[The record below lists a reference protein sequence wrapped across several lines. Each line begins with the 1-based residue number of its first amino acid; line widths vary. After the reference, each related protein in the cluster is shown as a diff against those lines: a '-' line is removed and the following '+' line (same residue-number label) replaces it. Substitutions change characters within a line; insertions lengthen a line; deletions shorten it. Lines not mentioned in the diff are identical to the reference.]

1 MAFVH
6 RTGAMDIREPR
17 SMWHRTINVMSVL
30 VTGTCLSACASG
42 TRSPRL
48 EPVALS
54 AATFDS
60 SPLTIANGQSIR
72 VGGDVSATIS
82 SETSPSKDAAGGT
95 TLYRSGR
102 HRIDTPLPDG
112 YPAPTPPGAI
122 DLKRYPSVRRAEV
135 VRSDNPDGALFGL
148 IGGKNSAFWPLFR
161 HIQSRD
167 IPMTSP
173 VEVNL
178 SAAVDSSGRSD
189 SAWQMSFLYRNPALG
204 PTGAA
209 ERGVIVRDAEAVTV
223 VSLGVSGQLD
233 ISDMQPALGTLR
245 GWIASNGVWIE
256 SGPPRVL
263 YYNDPMT
270 NPKWSE
276 VQLPV
281 SPRPTD
287 AP

>member
-1 MAFVH
+1 
-6 RTGAMDIREPR
+6 
-17 SMWHRTINVMSVL
+17 MWHRVINVL
-30 VTGTCLSACASG
+30 ITLCAAACLSACTSSTPSQHG
-42 TRSPRL
+42 EHMMPQT
-48 EPVALS
+48 
-54 AATFDS
+54 ATD
-60 SPLTIANGQSIR
+60 NGSLVTLLDGQVLR
-72 VGGDVSATIS
+72 VGGDTSAAIS
-82 SETSPSKDAAGGT
+82 IETTPTKDSAAPT
-95 TLYRSGR
+95 PVYRSGR

-122 DLKRYPSVRRAEV
+122 DLKRYPVVRRAEV

-173 VEVNL
+173 VEMNM
-178 SAAVDSSGRSD
+178 SGAATDSSGSSD
-189 SAWQMSFLYRNPALG
+189 GTWKMSFLYRSPTLG
-204 PTGAA
+204 PTGTA
-209 ERGVIVRDAEAVTV
+209 ERGVIVRDAEAITV
-223 VSLGVSGQLD
+223 VSLGVSGQVD
-233 ISDMQPALGTLR
+233 ISDTQPALTTLR
-245 GWIASNGVWIE
+245 NWLASSGVWIE

-281 SPRPTD
+281 SPRPAREPT
-287 AP
+287 P